1 MSAKHV
7 YFFGGGKA
15 EGRGD
20 MKSLLGGKG
29 ANLAEMTNIEIPV
42 PAGFTISTE
51 VCTHYYENG
60 KTFPEGLREDVAG
73 AIRKVET
80 IMGASFGDATNPL
93 LFSVRS
99 GARASMPGMMDTV
112 LNIGLNDATAAGLV
126 AKTGDD
132 RFVYDSYRRLIEM
145 YADVV
150 MGLDIK
156 EFHALLDAKKKEK
169 GVWHDVDLHAADL
182 RDLAAAYKKRVREL
196 SGRDFPDDPVE
207 QLWGAISAVFESWNV
222 PRAVS
227 YRRLYDIPDDWGT
240 AVNVQAMVFG
250 NMGEGCATGVAFTR
264 DPATGERVF
273 YGEYLPNAQGEDVVS
288 GVRTPHPINRAQKKQ
303 GDASSL
309 EETMP
314 EIYRELDSIREKLER
329 HYTDTQD
336 IEFTIQRGKL
346 WMLQTRTGKRTA
358 QAAVRIAV
366 EMEQEGLIDRK
377 TAVLRVD
384 PEQVEQLLHRRLDPK
399 AKYEVIAKGLPAS
412 PGAAVGRVVFTAA
425 DAVRWAEAEAQAPK
439 KEQESHR
446 TILVREET
454 SAEDIDG
461 MNAAQGFLTARGGMT
476 SHAAV
481 VARGMGKCCVAG
493 ASDVKIHYAS
503 KTFTVG
509 KTTVKEGDW
518 LTLNGSTGEVILG
531 KVGTVVPEM
540 SGHFATLMGWA
551 DEFRQL
557 GVRTNADTP
566 DDSALARRLGAEGIG
581 LCRTEHMFFGKERVR
596 HIRAMIMAADE
607 AERRESLEKL
617 LPFQRKDFEGILEA
631 MEGLTVTI
639 RLLDP
644 PLHEFVPHS
653 DAEVEELARELG
665 RDPAAL
671 KERAASLR
679 EANPML
685 GHRGCRLGVTY
696 PEIYE
701 MQVRAIY
708 EAACALAKKGVD
720 VRPEVM
726 IPLVGEPKE
735 LSLLREL
742 VERVGKEIMSRAG
755 VEVPIVVGTMIEVP
769 RAAVVADEIAVHAEF
784 FSFGTNDLTQ
794 MTYGYSRD
802 DTRMFMKDYLKKGIL
817 RKDPFQ
823 SLDRRGVG
831 SLVKLAVE
839 KGRSVN
845 PDLHVGICGEHGG
858 DPASIEFCHHA
869 GLDYVSCSPYR
880 VPVARLAA
888 AHAVLKA
895 RMKASL

>member
-1 MSAKHV
+1 MAAKHV
-7 YFFGGGKA
+7 FFFGGGKA

-29 ANLAEMTNIEIPV
+29 ANLAEMTNIGIPV

-51 VCTHYYENG
+51 VCTHYYDRG
-60 KTFPEGLREDVAG
+60 KTFPDGLREEVG
-73 AIRKVET
+73 EVIRKVEAV
-80 IMGASFGDATNPL
+80 MGATFGNAGNPL

-112 LNIGLNDATAAGLV
+112 LNIGLNDATAAGLI
-126 AKTGDD
+126 ATTNDD

-156 EFHALLDAKKKEK
+156 EFHGLLDAKKKEK
-169 GVWHDVDLHAADL
+169 KVWHDVDLDAADL
-182 RDLAAAYKKRVREL
+182 KALAVEYKKKVREI
-196 SGRDFPDDPVE
+196 SGRDFPDDPTE

-288 GVRTPHPINRAQKKQ
+288 GVRTPHPINRAQKKP
-303 GDASSL
+303 GDAPSL
-309 EETMP
+309 EETMQD
-314 EIYRELDSIREKLER
+314 IYHELESIREKLER

-336 IEFTIQRGKL
+336 IEFTIQRGRL

-358 QAAVRIAV
+358 QAAVRIAI

-384 PEQVEQLLHRRLDPK
+384 PEQVEQLLHKRLDPGS
-399 AKYEVIAKGLPAS
+399 KYEALTKGLPAS
-412 PGAAVGRVVFTAA
+412 PGAAVGRVVFTAE
-425 DAVRWAEAEAQAPK
+425 DAVRWAEAEAEAEEK
-439 KEQESHR
+439 DKEGHR

-454 SAEDIDG
+454 SPEDIDG

-493 ASDVKIHYAS
+493 AGDVKIDYAS
-503 KTFTVG
+503 KTFSVG
-509 KTTVKEGDW
+509 KTVVKEGDW
-518 LTLNGSTGEVILG
+518 VTLNGSTGEVVLG
-531 KVGTVVPEM
+531 KVPTVDPEM
-540 SGHFATLMGWA
+540 SGYFATLMTWA

-566 DDSALARRLGAEGIG
+566 DDAALARRLGAEGIG
-581 LCRTEHMFFGKERVR
+581 LCRTEHMFFGKERIK

-607 AERRESLEKL
+607 AERRESLANL
-617 LPFQRKDFEGILEA
+617 LPFQRKDFEGILQA

-644 PLHEFVPHS
+644 PLHEFIPHT
-653 DAEVEELARELG
+653 DKEIEELARELG

-671 KERAASLR
+671 KARAANLR
-679 EANPML
+679 EMNPML

-701 MQVRAIY
+701 MQVRAVY

-735 LSLLREL
+735 LSILREL
-742 VERVGKEIMSRAG
+742 VERVGKEIMDREH
-755 VEVPIVVGTMIEVP
+755 VEVPIVVGTMIEIP
-769 RAAVVADEIAVHAEF
+769 RAALVADEIAEHAEF

-831 SLVKLAVE
+831 SLIKMAVE
-839 KGRSVN
+839 KGRTVKA
-845 PDLHVGICGEHGG
+845 DLQVGICGEHGG

-869 GLDYVSCSPYR
+869 SLDYVSCSPYR

-888 AHAVLKA
+888 ARAVLKA
-895 RMKASL
+895 RMKSSL

>member
-1 MSAKHV
+1 MAAKHV
-7 YFFGGGKA
+7 FFFGGGKA

-29 ANLAEMTNIEIPV
+29 ANLAEMTNIGIPV

-51 VCTHYYENG
+51 VCTHYYEKG
-60 KTFPEGLREDVAG
+60 RQFPDGLREEVGEAV
-73 AIRKVET
+73 RKVEAV
-80 IMGASFGDATNPL
+80 MGATFGNAKNPL

-112 LNIGLNDATAAGLV
+112 LNIGLNETTVAGLI
-126 AKTGDD
+126 AKTGDE

-156 EFHALLDAKKKEK
+156 EFHALLDAKKKQK
-169 GVWHDVDLHAADL
+169 GVWHDVDLDAADL
-182 RDLAAAYKKRVREL
+182 KALAGDYKKKVREI
-196 SGRDFPDDPVE
+196 SGRDFPDDPTD
-207 QLWGAISAVFESWNV
+207 QLWGAVRAVFESWNV

-264 DPATGERVF
+264 DPGTGERVF

-288 GVRTPHPINRAQKKQ
+288 GVRTPHPINKAQKKR
-303 GDASSL
+303 GDAPAL

-314 EIYRELDSIREKLER
+314 DIYRELEAIRERLER

-384 PEQVEQLLHRRLDPK
+384 PEQVEQLLHKRLDPA
-399 AKYEVIAKGLPAS
+399 AKYTALTKGLPAS
-412 PGAAVGRVVFTAA
+412 PGAAVGRVVFTAE
-425 DAVRWAEAEAQAPK
+425 DAVRWAEAEAQAADDD
-439 KEQESHR
+439 KENHR

-454 SAEDIDG
+454 SPEDIDG
-461 MNAAQGFLTARGGMT
+461 MNASQGFLTARGGMT

-493 ASDVKIHYAS
+493 ASDLRIDYPS
-503 KTFTVG
+503 RSFSVG
-509 KTTVKEGDW
+509 KTVVKEGDW
-518 LTLNGSTGEVILG
+518 LTLNGSTGEVV
-531 KVGTVVPEM
+531 VGRVPTVDPEM
-540 SGHFATLMGWA
+540 SGHFAALMGWA

-566 DDSALARRLGAEGIG
+566 HDASLARRLGAEGIG
-581 LCRTEHMFFGKERVR
+581 LCRTEHMFFGKERIL

-607 AERRESLEKL
+607 TERRESLAAL
-617 LPFQRKDFEGILEA
+617 LPFQRKDFEGILQA

-644 PLHEFVPHS
+644 PLHEFVPHT
-653 DAEVEELARELG
+653 DGEIAELARELG
-665 RDPAAL
+665 RDAAAL
-671 KERAASLR
+671 KAKAASLR
-679 EANPML
+679 EVNPML
-685 GHRGCRLGVTY
+685 GHRGCRLGITY

-701 MQVRAIY
+701 MQVRAVY
-708 EAACALAKKGVD
+708 EAACALAKRGVD

-735 LSLLREL
+735 LSTLRDL
-742 VERVGKEIMSRAG
+742 VERVAREIMGREG
-755 VEVPIVVGTMIEVP
+755 VEVPLVVGTMIEVP
-769 RAAVVADEIAVHAEF
+769 RAAVVAEEIAEHAEF

-802 DTRMFMKDYLKKGIL
+802 DTRVFVKDYIRKGIL

-831 SLVKLAVE
+831 ALIKMAIE
-839 KGRSVN
+839 KGRLVN
-845 PDLHVGICGEHGG
+845 PDLHFGICGEHGG
-858 DPASIEFCHHA
+858 DPTSVEFCHQA

-888 AHAVLKA
+888 AQAVLKA

>member
-1 MSAKHV
+1 MAAKHV
-7 YFFGGGKA
+7 FFFGGGKA

-29 ANLAEMTNIEIPV
+29 ANLAEMTNVGIPV
-42 PAGFTISTE
+42 PAGFTMSTE
-51 VCTHYYENG
+51 VCTHYYDRG
-60 KTFPEGLREDVAG
+60 KTFPDGLREEVG
-73 AIRKVET
+73 EAIRKVEAV
-80 IMGASFGDATNPL
+80 MGATFGNAKNPL

-112 LNIGLNDATAAGLV
+112 LNIGLNDATAAGLL
-126 AKTGDD
+126 AKTNDD

-156 EFHALLDAKKKEK
+156 VFHGLLDAKKKEK
-169 GVWHDVDLHAADL
+169 KVWHDVDLEAADL
-182 RDLAAAYKKRVREL
+182 KALAVDYKRKVREI
-196 SGRDFPDDPVE
+196 SGRDFPDDPYE

-288 GVRTPHPINRAQKKQ
+288 GVRTPHPINRAQKKP
-303 GDASSL
+303 GDAPSL

-314 EIYRELDSIREKLER
+314 DIYRELDAIRERLER

-377 TAVLRVD
+377 TAMMRVD
-384 PEQVEQLLHRRLDPK
+384 PEQVEMLLHKRLDPGT
-399 AKYEVIAKGLPAS
+399 KYEALTKGLPAS
-412 PGAAVGRVVFTAA
+412 PGAAVGRVVFTAE
-425 DAVRWAEAEAQAPK
+425 DAVHWAEVEAEAADK
-439 KEQESHR
+439 DKEGHR

-454 SAEDIDG
+454 SPEDIDG

-493 ASDVKIHYAS
+493 ASDVKIDYAS
-503 KTFTVG
+503 KTFTIG
-509 KTTVKEGDW
+509 KTVVKEGDW
-518 LTLNGSTGEVILG
+518 VTLNGSTGEVVLG
-531 KVGTVVPEM
+531 KVPTVDPEM
-540 SGHFATLMGWA
+540 SGHFATLMTWA

-557 GVRTNADTP
+557 GVRANADTP
-566 DDSALARRLGAEGIG
+566 DDAALARRLGAEGIG
-581 LCRTEHMFFGKERVR
+581 LCRTEHMFFGKERIR

-607 AERRESLEKL
+607 AERRESLDKL
-617 LPFQRKDFEGILEA
+617 LPFQRQDFEGILQA

-644 PLHEFVPHS
+644 PLHEFIPHS
-653 DAEVEELARELG
+653 DKEIEELARELG
-665 RDPAAL
+665 RDPAVL
-671 KERAASLR
+671 KARAASLR

-735 LSLLREL
+735 LSILREL
-742 VERVGKEIMSRAG
+742 VEKVGKEVTDRER

-769 RAAVVADEIAVHAEF
+769 RAALVADEIAVHAEF

-802 DTRMFMKDYLKKGIL
+802 DTRMFVKDYLKKGIL

-831 SLVKLAVE
+831 SLVKMALE

-888 AHAVLKA
+888 ARAVLKA
-895 RMKASL
+895 RMKSSL